1 MNEHLA
7 TLVKTELIEQGLTPI
22 EITQWQE
29 KLASTPDPEEWEK
42 ILVELKSTYGDEIDK
57 ERRIESYI
65 RTSKLSI
72 LRNIDTTETEL
83 PEEIV
88 EAVGEALNK
97 GKNHILMKSEGKM
110 SYPELIRCLDVLCI
124 SRLNIHAFPE
134 NPSTYKLPFMISS
147 SDTIKG
153 AITSQA
159 SSGRRDITLLSIF
172 VRDEETYYQFF
183 GKPLNKQFV
192 SRARLVSS
200 HICPFYV
207 YKFRIDGIQDAF
219 VFSMEELEIG
229 PCKLV
234 GMRVETNDYIKVG
247 ELAKIPS
254 STPCFF
260 AHHQEPE
267 IRRITEDE
275 FKEEVKEWTFD
286 SIANKMFSIYRQPE
300 WFEKFIMA
308 WMVSGKFSGYP
319 LHFAILSPPGI
330 GKTFMMEGLAELT
343 SESVASG
350 SQDTIKG
357 LVPSFGNGI
366 AKEGYL
372 AICKRYAYLDE
383 FFAMVRK
390 TAVNYGGPEADSG
403 TYMMLEMLEHK
414 EREARSGNGSIKVKP
429 RMKCLMASNSK
440 SYNKMRSLV
449 EVSKN
454 LNPAFVSRWLWYVV
468 LPQHEQ
474 FIQAQKRKLAPFDRH
489 QNTPRYD
496 PKFIEV
502 LDYLQAF
509 TVSIDTDRVWETL
522 KKFRT
527 DLPTGIVENL
537 YDPRADH
544 HLLCMLDGYAKINS
558 IIENRPE
565 VCITE
570 EDYKEV
576 TKVFGDI
583 VASWNQDVDLKSM
596 PEERRVD
603 YLPIHLRNA
612 YDYIVTTPGLNTPDL
627 AMYLGTNARRLLEK
641 LKDIGVVKT
650 VTDIDGT
657 TLMWYPY
664 DFR

>member
-7 TLVKTELIEQGLTPI
+7 NLVKTELLDQGVTPT
-22 EITQWQE
+22 EVTKWQE
-29 KLASTPDPEEWEK
+29 KLASTPDPDEWEK
-42 ILVELKSTYGDEIDK
+42 VLVELKSIYGK
-57 ERRIESYI
+57 ELDQAKRIESYI

-72 LRNIDTTETEL
+72 LRNVDTTETEL

-88 EAVGEALNK
+88 EAVGEALKK

-110 SYPELIRCLDVLCI
+110 SYPELVRCLDILCI
-124 SRLNIHAFPE
+124 SSLNIHAFPE
-134 NPSTYKLPFMISS
+134 KPSTYKLPFMISS
-147 SDTIKG
+147 SDTIQG

-159 SSGRRDITLLSIF
+159 SSGKRDITLLSLY
-172 VRDEETYYQFF
+172 VKDDESYYHFF
-183 GKPLNKQFV
+183 GKRLNRQFL
-192 SRARLVSS
+192 SRAKLVASN
-200 HICPFYV
+200 ICPFYI

-229 PCKLV
+229 PCKII
-234 GMRVETNDYIKVG
+234 GMRVETNDFIKVG

-267 IRRITEDE
+267 IRRISQEE
-275 FKEEVKEWTFD
+275 FREQVKGWTFD
-286 SIANKMFSIYRQPE
+286 SLAAKLFSIYRQPP

-308 WMVSGKFSGYP
+308 WLVSGKFSGYP

-330 GKTFMMEGLAELT
+330 GKTFMMEGLANLT

-372 AICKRYAYLDE
+372 AMCKRYAYLDE

-440 SYNKMRSLV
+440 SYNKMKNLV

-468 LPQHEQ
+468 LPQHEH
-474 FIQAQKRKLAPFDRH
+474 FIQEQKRKLAPYDRSEH
-489 QNTPRYD
+489 TPQYD

-502 LDYLQAF
+502 LDYLQSF
-509 TVSIDTDRVWETL
+509 ILKIDTDKVWETL
-522 KKFRT
+522 KKFRS
-527 DLPTGIVENL
+527 DLPNDIVETI

-565 VCITE
+565 ICVTDSDYE
-570 EDYKEV
+570 EVE
-576 TKVFGDI
+576 KVFGDI
-583 VASWNQDVDLKSM
+583 VFSWNQDVDLKSM
-596 PEERRVD
+596 PEARRID
-603 YLPIHLRNA
+603 YLPKKLRDA
-612 YDYIVTTPGLNTPDL
+612 YDYIVDNPGLPTPDL
-627 AMYLGTNARRLLEK
+627 NMYLGTNARRILDK
-641 LKDIGVVKT
+641 LRDIGVLKT
-650 VTDIDGT
+650 VTDADGV
-657 TLMWYPY
+657 TLLWYPY
-664 DFR
+664 TYR